1 MSEEHKRSQ
10 VTEQKNSIP
19 TEIHL
24 GPNTSLDLSW
34 LSEEER
40 KQLMI
45 EHTKGMLDLG
55 RKSQELHVDSGALK
69 RTLDDLSS
77 TSREASEDGN
87 SVTISHTQTTSI
99 GRTEVLMGN
108 TEKAQKGRLTK
119 SQTGEKD
126 WTPYY
131 IAGAVVLVIVVAM
144 ITGG

>member
-1 MSEEHKRSQ
+1 MQEDNKKSQLTEHKKSP
-10 VTEQKNSIP
+10 P
-19 TEIHL
+19 TEIFL

-40 KQLMI
+40 KQLMM
-45 EHTKGMLDLG
+45 EHTRGMLDLG
-55 RKSQELHVDSGALK
+55 KKSQELHVDSASLK
-69 RTLDDLSS
+69 KTLDDLSS
-77 TSREASEDGN
+77 TTREASESGS

-99 GRTEVLMGN
+99 GRTEILMGN

-131 IAGAVVLVIVVAM
+131 IAGAVVIIIIVAILV
-144 ITGG
+144 GG